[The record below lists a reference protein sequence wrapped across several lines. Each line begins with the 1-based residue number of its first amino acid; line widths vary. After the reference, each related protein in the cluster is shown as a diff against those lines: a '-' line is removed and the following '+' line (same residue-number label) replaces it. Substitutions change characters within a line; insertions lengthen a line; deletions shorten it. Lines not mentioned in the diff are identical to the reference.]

1 MFGCTTPTSGG
12 RLGLGNPDRP
22 VSLNNLNRIER
33 GFVQLTLAADGRR
46 EAAYRR
52 LALTILGLDVPSLV
66 QTLPLTRERSN

>member
-12 RLGLGNPDRP
+12 RLWMGNPNP
-22 VSLNNLNRIER
+22 AASLNNLHPIER
-33 GFVQLTLAADGRR
+33 GFVQLTLAADHRR

-66 QTLPLTRERSN
+66 QTLPVTRERVN